1 MFSAP
6 GRGKKELRPPAI
18 PQEDYRAAEIK
29 SIGTCS
35 KNIAHKNKPHNA
47 LRKENTRNYSP

>member
-1 MFSAP
+1 MHQVE
-6 GRGKKELRPPAI
+6 GKKEFRPPAI